1 MASCVPFQGIALPC
15 RLSTGTAAC
24 SGSGPVQKLMGAR
37 ASVRHRDEGE
47 FRTSPI
53 IDPASLDV
61 PVHTVTVH
69 DRKTGAVH
77 HVQVPE
83 DQYILHTA
91 EYQNIDLPFSCR
103 HGCCTACAVRV
114 KSGELYQPRALGI
127 SPELKAQGYALLC
140 VGYPLSDLEVET
152 QDEDEVYWLQFG
164 QYFAGGPVERD
175 DYALELA
182 VADE

>member
-1 MASCVPFQGIALPC
+1 MGCCVPFRGTVSPFLSC
-15 RLSTGTAAC
+15 RSFNTG
-24 SGSGPVQKLMGAR
+24 GAGRPRLNGVR
-37 ASVRHRDEGE
+37 ASVRHKDEGE
-47 FRTSPI
+47 FRTTPI
-53 IDPASLDV
+53 IDPSTIDV

-69 DRKTGAVH
+69 DRTTGAVH
-77 HVQVPE
+77 QVQVPE

-91 EYQNIDLPFSCR
+91 EYQNVNLPFSCR

-114 KSGELYQPRALGI
+114 KSGEIYQPQALGI
-127 SPELKAQGYALLC
+127 SPGLKAQGYALLC
-140 VGYPLSDLEVET
+140 VGYPLSDIEVET